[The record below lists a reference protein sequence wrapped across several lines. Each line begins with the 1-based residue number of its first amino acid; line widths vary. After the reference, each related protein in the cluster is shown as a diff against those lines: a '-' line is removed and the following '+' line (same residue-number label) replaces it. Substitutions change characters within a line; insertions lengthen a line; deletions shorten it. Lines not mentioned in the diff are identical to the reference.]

1 MTQDQLKR
9 GNEITALLATK
20 RAVASEM
27 QKAKQLFATGE
38 LHVGTYVIPV
48 VATTVS
54 TVIDQAY
61 VQTMNEIQAL
71 ETEFANL

>member
-38 LHVGTYVIPV
+38 IGRAHV
-48 VATTVS
+48 
-54 TVIDQAY
+54 
-61 VQTMNEIQAL
+61 
-71 ETEFANL
+71 